1 MKESDSLRSNTITI
15 RDRAQRSEGSCG
27 ISVVIPTC
35 NRSDYLREAVQSA
48 LAQTVEIREVI
59 VVDDASDSDPRSQLA
74 DLGDKVKVHRLPERS
89 GANVARNLGIE
100 LASGRWVAL
109 LDDDDIWVPEK
120 TETQL
125 CAMGVEGETEAEFA
139 LKVEACLC
147 IAQDVGGPA
156 DKPRNISDIAE
167 RLRRENPCGTSGLI
181 ARRALL
187 LAEPFDVML
196 RRAQDWDLFVRL
208 AKRGQLMLVEKPL
221 YFRRVGHDRIT
232 TNAMRQTP
240 EELFATAAA
249 ATHKHRDWLGEPAY
263 RRRLAIAMLSYISQR
278 ERKLRYITAA
288 IRHSGFR
295 VTLGVLASKLR

>member
-1 MKESDSLRSNTITI
+1 MISNTIAI
-15 RDRAQRSEGSCG
+15 RDRAQRQDDGRG

-35 NRSDYLREAVQSA
+35 NRGDYLREAVQSA
-48 LAQTVEIREVI
+48 LAQTIEIREVI
-59 VVDDASDSDPRSQLA
+59 VVDDASDSDPRPELA

-100 LASGRWVAL
+100 LARGRWVAL
-109 LDDDDIWVPEK
+109 LDDDDIWLPEK

-125 CAMGVEGETEAEFA
+125 SAMGVECQTGIEAEGP
-139 LKVEACLC
+139 LKAEACLC
-147 IAQDVGGPA
+147 IAQDVGGPP

-167 RLRRENPCGTSGLI
+167 RLRRETPCGTSGLL

-187 LAEPFDVML
+187 LAEPFDVTL
-196 RRAQDWDLFVRL
+196 RRAQDWDIFVRL
-208 AKRGQLMLVEKPL
+208 AQRGQLMLVEQPL
-221 YFRRVGHDRIT
+221 YLRRVGHDRIT

-249 ATHKHRDWLGEPAY
+249 ATHKHRDWLGETAY
-263 RRRLAIAMLSYISQR
+263 RRRVAIVMLSYIYQR
-278 ERKLRYITAA
+278 ERKLHYITAA

-295 VTLGVLASKLR
+295 ATLGVLASKLR